1 MTSLGRAGWILLF
14 LTIANVC
21 ANGSQVEHWNVRAY
35 LLLIGGAATTLAQGL
50 SKSLRDAALS
60 DASPNA
66 PPLPGQVEN
75 RETTTEVKSTVTS
88 SEEGKDEKP

>member
-21 ANGSQVEHWNVRAY
+21 ANGAQVSHWDMRAWF
-35 LLLIGGAATTLAQGL
+35 LLIGGAATTLAQGL

-60 DASPNA
+60 DAA
-66 PPLPGQVEN
+66 PGAQPLPGDVVT
-75 RETTTEVKSTVTS
+75 REAVSTIESTVKTK
-88 SEEGKDEKP
+88 EIP